1 MLIKISN
8 LSVKYGTYEV
18 LHSISLDVFEGQ
30 SICILGEN
38 SAGKS
43 TLLKCI
49 CKLKK
54 YMGTITYKDN
64 IDIFYLPQDNILID
78 ELSVKDNLKLF
89 LKNFKSLKN
98 SAVLE
103 EFAIDTIFDKK
114 VKNLSGG
121 TKRKISLC
129 IALMEKSDL
138 MVLDEPFSSLDEKSR
153 NLFLE
158 KLKEK
163 INLGNALIYTT
174 HLKDTLDIA
183 TRKFYLK
190 DGILEDGI

>member
-153 NLFLE
+153 NLFLD

-163 INLGNALIYTT
+163 TNLGNTLIYTT